1 MNKEDKNTLFWM
13 GVILVSLIAAI
24 IIHLYQY
31 PLTSNTLPLHRSD
44 SSVFFVCV

>member
-1 MNKEDKNTLFWM
+1 MRSILKNTRMNKEDKNTLFWM

-31 PLTSNTLPLHRSD
+31 PLT
-44 SSVFFVCV
+44 